1 MNETLVTL
9 VGNVAT
15 APEFRQTAS
24 GVPLTRFRLAVTAR
38 RWDRTRAAWTD
49 GDTSFYTV
57 CAWRTLAANVAAS
70 VSIGEPLVVQG
81 RLRIREGGR
90 DGSREGAGGGSRG
103 GFQAGAREGGRQAAF
118 PEGGREREGGRWLSA
133 DIEAVAVG
141 HDLTRGTSAFRRVSQ
156 ARPMTPAL
164 ASMHGAVPMDG
175 APAGPATTGPATA
188 EPATAGTATAVPAQ
202 ADTLFTDP
210 APAVSMS
217 TDSAGRPTAVRP
229 TAGSPTRGGSTPGDP
244 AAPDAVAP
252 AAPSG
257 PPAAEP
263 ALTGATPA

>member
-15 APEFRQTAS
+15 APDFRQTAS

-70 VSIGEPLVVQG
+70 VTIGEPLVVQG

-90 DGSREGAGGGSRG
+90 DGSREGVGGGSRD
-103 GFQAGAREGGRQAAF
+103 GFQTGTREGGRQAAF

-141 HDLTRGTSAFRRVSQ
+141 HDLARGTSAFRRVSQ

-175 APAGPATTGPATA
+175 APAGPASTSPATTGPATA
-188 EPATAGTATAVPAQ
+188 EPAPAGPATAVPAQ

-210 APAVSMS
+210 APAVSVS

-229 TAGSPTRGGSTPGDP
+229 TAGGPTAPG
-244 AAPDAVAP
+244 AAAHGAQ
-252 AAPSG
+252 SS